1 MSRKRTRSKAGS
13 LPHVLAHSLFLS
25 LIQGLDSSE
34 SWVFFLRLSPLLV
47 SQCRHGCSSSST
59 SRPCRGRS
67 SRQVRAHSR
76 SRHLFLWCNHVF
88 FKAYL
93 LSSYSC
99 RLFFCSRASIVTS
112 FFRSKHGNHF
122 HPVSFCFLKF
132 SSAVSREEYICC
144 EFVFMIFL
152 LFDRFVVLGLKH
164 EKVSPFVQSFLVFQ
178 FPYCV
183 LLLVMVQPDVDL
195 CNLKHLYLTLIP
207 VFLSLPNY
215 DTEWKI
221 FALLLHWVI
230 RHQALR
236 LSVDGNVF
244 ALLLL
249 MKFEL
254 IFFPIHFGY
263 WFWGIRFFLPLSP
276 TLAQCFLFFF
286 NFIFK
291 VAFLALINLFQ
302 TRTWKFFASSS
313 LSLNFLKCSW

>member
-1 MSRKRTRSKAGS
+1 MFSLTLSFSLLYKDWTRARVG
-13 LPHVLAHSLFLS
+13 F
-25 LIQGLDSSE
+25 
-34 SWVFFLRLSPLLV
+34 
-47 SQCRHGCSSSST
+47 SSSA
-59 SRPCRGRS
+59 SRHSS
-67 SRQVRAHSR
+67 SRSVAMAALALLLLALAVVGRAGKFE
-76 SRHLFLWCNHVF
+76 LTPDLVTF
-88 FKAYL
+88 FYDVIMFFFQAYL
-93 LSSYSC
+93 LSSSYSC

-221 FALLLHWVI
+221 FALLLH
-230 RHQALR
+230 
-236 LSVDGNVF
+236 
-244 ALLLL
+244 
-249 MKFEL
+249 
-254 IFFPIHFGY
+254 
-263 WFWGIRFFLPLSP
+263 
-276 TLAQCFLFFF
+276 
-286 NFIFK
+286 
-291 VAFLALINLFQ
+291 
-302 TRTWKFFASSS
+302 
-313 LSLNFLKCSW
+313 